1 MRKKV
6 NKKLIVALLSF
17 VLLFGGTFGSS
28 LAWLLDSTSDV
39 NNVFTASDIT
49 ADLTETTTDYKMI
62 PGHTIAKNPK
72 AIVTD
77 DSEDAYL
84 FVKVTEE
91 GVSFT
96 ADDDLP
102 MPSVYLFSDFL
113 TYEIAEG
120 WTELEEGVYYR
131 IFDSND
137 STSSKNGAYYSI
149 LENDSVTV
157 LNTVTKEMMNDLVT
171 HEVNPKL
178 SFTAYA
184 VQLYKNNTEKFTPA
198 EAWALAEDLD

>member
-28 LAWLLDSTSDV
+28 LAWLLDTSEDV
-39 NNVFTASDIT
+39 NNVFTTSDIT
-49 ADLTETTTDYKMI
+49 ADLKETTTDYKMI
-62 PGHTIAKNPK
+62 PGHTIAKDPK
-72 AIVTD
+72 ATVTD
-77 DSEDAYL
+77 GSEDAYL

-91 GVSFT
+91 GVTFVRDGET
-96 ADDDLP
+96 
-102 MPSVYLFSDFL
+102 MPSEYSFSDFL
-113 TYEIAEG
+113 TYEIDEG
-120 WTELEEGVYYR
+120 WTKLEEGVYYR
-131 IFDSND
+131 IFNSND
-137 STSSKNGAYYSI
+137 STSSQKGTYYSI

-157 LNTVTKEMMNDLVT
+157 LETVTKEMMNDLVT

-184 VQLYKNNTEKFTPA
+184 VQLYKNNTEKFTPT
-198 EAWALAEDLD
+198 EAWELACDLD